1 MLDRFTKL
9 ALFGLIIL
17 IGIVAA
23 QPYVE
28 RYYLSG
34 EPRQIVPRAGLAE
47 AETTTIAIFEQ
58 VSPSVVQVLARAPG
72 NRTPQ
77 PGQALQQGMQ
87 TGTGFVWD
95 EAGHVVT
102 NNHVI
107 EGASEVFIRLA
118 SGEMAKAT
126 LVGTA
131 PRYDL
136 AVLNMANRQRL
147 PPPVAVGASEDLKV
161 GQSVFAIGNPFGL
174 DQTLTTG
181 VISALTRRLP
191 TPGGREIA
199 NVIQTD
205 ASINPGNSGGP
216 LLDSAGRVIGVN
228 TAIFSPTGT
237 NTGIGFAIPI
247 DTVNR
252 IVPLIISDGRVPT
265 PGIGIV
271 AADETV
277 SAQLGVQGVVIVSV
291 VPESPAAGAGLLG
304 LDSATGE
311 LGDVIVAVNGAPVR
325 RVPELTEA
333 LEEAGVGNE
342 VELTVERD
350 GDRSTLELEV
360 KDIGLDPS

>member
-1 MLDRFTKL
+1 MLDRFTRL
-9 ALFGLIIL
+9 ALLGLIIL

-23 QPYVE
+23 QPYIE

-34 EPRQIVPRAGLAE
+34 EPRQIVPRARLAE

-72 NRTPQ
+72 SRAPQ
-77 PGQALQQGMQ
+77 PGQALQGMQ

-102 NNHVI
+102 NNHVV

-118 SGEMAKAT
+118 SGQMARAT
-126 LVGTA
+126 PVGTA

-136 AVLNMANRQRL
+136 AVLRMANRQGL
-147 PPPVAVGASEDLKV
+147 PPPVAVGTSEDLRV

-216 LLDSAGRVIGVN
+216 LLDSAGRVIGVT

-252 IVPLIISDGRVPT
+252 IVPQIIRDGRVPT

-277 SAQLGVQGVVIVSV
+277 SAQLDVQGVVIVSV
-291 VPESPAAGAGLLG
+291 VPDSPAAEAGLRG

-311 LGDVIVAVNGAPVR
+311 LGDVIVAVNGTPVR

-342 VELTVERD
+342 VELTIERD

>member
-9 ALFGLIIL
+9 ALIGLVVL
-17 IGIVAA
+17 IGVVAA
-23 QPYVE
+23 QPYID
-28 RYYLSG
+28 RYVLSG
-34 EPRQIVPRAGLAE
+34 EPRQVVARAELTQAE
-47 AETTTIAIFEQ
+47 RTTIEIFEQ
-58 VSPSVVQVLARAPG
+58 VAPSVVQVVARSEGAPALI
-72 NRTPQ
+72 PEQ
-77 PGQALQQGMQ
+77 PESDLQ

-102 NNHVI
+102 NNHVV

-118 SGEMAKAT
+118 SGEMARVT
-126 LVGTA
+126 PVGTA
-131 PRYDL
+131 ARYDL
-136 AVLNMANRQRL
+136 AVLHMADRGRL
-147 PPPVAVGASEDLKV
+147 PPPVSLGTSSDLRV
-161 GQSVFAIGNPFGL
+161 GQFAFAIGNPFGL

-191 TPGGREIA
+191 TSTGREIQ

-252 IVPLIISDGRVPT
+252 IVPQIISEGRVPT

-271 AADETV
+271 AAGETV
-277 SAQLGVQGVVIVSV
+277 SAQLGVQGVVIVRV
-291 VPESPAAGAGLLG
+291 VPDSPAEKAGLQG
-304 LDSATGE
+304 LDPDTGE
-311 LGDVIVAVNGAPVR
+311 PGDVIVAVNGERVR

-333 LEEAGVGNE
+333 LEEAGVGND
-342 VELTVERD
+342 VEITVARN
-350 GDRSTLELEV
+350 GDTATVQLEV
-360 KDIGLDPS
+360 QDIGLDPS

>member
-9 ALFGLIIL
+9 ALVGLL
-17 IGIVAA
+17 VVIGIVAA
-23 QPYVE
+23 QPYID
-28 RYYLSG
+28 RYLLSG
-34 EPRQIVPRAGLAE
+34 EPREVTARADLTE

-58 VSPSVVQVLARAPG
+58 AAPSVVQVVGRTLG
-72 NRTPQ
+72 GRTPI
-77 PGQALQQGMQ
+77 PGQNGRNMQ

-102 NNHVI
+102 NHHVV

-118 SGEMAKAT
+118 SGEMARAT
-126 LVGTA
+126 PVGSA
-131 PRYDL
+131 ARYDL
-136 AVLNMANRQRL
+136 AVLHLADRARL
-147 PPPVAVGASEDLKV
+147 PPPVQVGTSSDLQV
-161 GQSVFAIGNPFGL
+161 GQSTFAIGNPFGL

-191 TPGGREIA
+191 TSTGREIA

-252 IVPLIISDGRVPT
+252 IVPQIISEGRVPT

-271 AADETV
+271 AAGETV
-277 SAQLGVQGVVIVSV
+277 SAQLGVQGVVIVRV
-291 VPESPAAGAGLLG
+291 VPGSPAEKAGLRG
-304 LDSATGE
+304 LNPVTGE
-311 LGDVIVAVNGAPVR
+311 PGDVIVAVNGETVR
-325 RVPELTEA
+325 RIPELTEA
-333 LEEAGVGNE
+333 LEEAGVGNN
-342 VELTVERD
+342 VESTVARN
-350 GDRSTLELEV
+350 GVTSTVALEV
-360 KDIGLDPS
+360 QDIGLDPS

>member
-1 MLDRFTKL
+1 VLDRFTKL
-9 ALFGLIIL
+9 ALFGLLIV

-23 QPYVE
+23 QPYID
-28 RYYLSG
+28 RYLLSG
-34 EPRQIVPRAGLAE
+34 EPRQVIARADLTE

-58 VSPSVVQVLARAPG
+58 VAPSVVQVVGGGPG
-72 NRTPQ
+72 GRSPI
-77 PGQALQQGMQ
+77 PGQNGSNMQ
-87 TGTGFVWD
+87 SGTGFVWD

-102 NNHVI
+102 NHHVV
-107 EGASEVFIRLA
+107 EGASEVFVRLA
-118 SGEMAKAT
+118 SGEMARAT
-126 LVGTA
+126 PVGSA

-136 AVLNMANRQRL
+136 AVLHMADRTRL
-147 PPPVAVGASEDLKV
+147 PPPVQVGTSSDLRV
-161 GQSVFAIGNPFGL
+161 GQSAFAIGNPFGL

-191 TPGGREIA
+191 TSTGREIA

-252 IVPLIISDGRVPT
+252 IVPQIIAEGRVPT
-265 PGIGIV
+265 PGIGIS

-277 SAQLGVQGVVIVSV
+277 SARMGVRGVVIVSV
-291 VPESPAAGAGLLG
+291 VPGSPAEAAGLQG
-304 LDSATGE
+304 INPVTGE
-311 LGDVIVAVNGAPVR
+311 LGDVIVAVDGETVR

-333 LEEAGVGNE
+333 LEAAGVGNE
-342 VELTVERD
+342 VELTIARD
-350 GDRSTLELEV
+350 GSIMSVNLEV
-360 KDIGLDPS
+360 EDIGLDPS

>member
-9 ALFGLIIL
+9 ALVGLIVL
-17 IGIVAA
+17 IGIVAV
-23 QPYVE
+23 QPYID
-28 RYYLSG
+28 RYLLSG
-34 EPRQIVPRAGLAE
+34 EPRQIVPRAELAE
-47 AETTTIAIFEQ
+47 AEATTIEIFEQ
-58 VSPSVVQVLARAPG
+58 VAPSVVQVVARTAES
-72 NRTPQ
+72 RTPILEQ
-77 PGQALQQGMQ
+77 TGQDLQ

-102 NNHVI
+102 NSHVI
-107 EGASEVFIRLA
+107 EGASQVFIRLA
-118 SGEMAKAT
+118 SGEMARVT
-126 LVGTA
+126 PVGTA

-136 AVLNMANRQRL
+136 AVLHMADRGRL
-147 PPPVAVGASEDLKV
+147 PPPVPVGTSSDLKV
-161 GQSVFAIGNPFGL
+161 GQTAYAIGNPFGL

-191 TPGGREIA
+191 TPTGREIL

-216 LLDSAGRVIGVN
+216 LLDSSGRVIGVN

-252 IVPLIISDGRVPT
+252 IVPQIITEGRVPT

-277 SAQLGVQGVVIVSV
+277 SAQLGVRGVVIVRV
-291 VPESPAAGAGLLG
+291 VPDSPADKAGLQG
-304 LDSATGE
+304 LNAVTGE
-311 LGDVIVAVNGAPVR
+311 LGDVIVAVNGNLVR

-342 VELTVERD
+342 VEITVARD
-350 GDRSTLELEV
+350 GETSSLELQV
-360 KDIGLDPS
+360 QDIGLDPS

>member
-9 ALFGLIIL
+9 ALFGLLIL

-23 QPYVE
+23 QPYID
-28 RYYLSG
+28 RYFLSG
-34 EPRQIVPRAGLAE
+34 DPRQIVPRATLAE
-47 AETTTIAIFEQ
+47 AEATTIAIFEQ
-58 VSPSVVQVLARAPG
+58 VAPSVVQVVARAAGSP
-72 NRTPQ
+72 TPA
-77 PGQALQQGMQ
+77 PGQSETGLQ

-102 NNHVI
+102 NNHVV

-118 SGEMAKAT
+118 SGEMARARP
-126 LVGTA
+126 VGTA
-131 PRYDL
+131 ARYDL
-136 AVLNMANRQRL
+136 AVLHMADRGRL
-147 PPPVAVGASEDLKV
+147 PPPVPIGTSADLKV
-161 GQSVFAIGNPFGL
+161 GQSAFAIGNPFGL

-191 TPGGREIA
+191 TSTGREIL

-252 IVPLIISDGRVPT
+252 IVPQIITDGRVPT

-277 SAQLGVQGVVIVSV
+277 SAQLGVQGVVIVRV
-291 VPESPAAGAGLLG
+291 VPGSPADEAGLVG
-304 LDSATGE
+304 LDAATGD
-311 LGDVIVAVNGAPVR
+311 LGDVIVAVNGERVR

-342 VELTVERD
+342 VEITVDRD
-350 GDRSTLELEV
+350 GATSTLDLEV
-360 KDIGLDPS
+360 QDIGLDPS